1 MESLYEGF
9 GKYEVRCILSH
20 QNVTLQPPPNRRVN
34 PVDNLYA
41 SFPAFLYLDPTLAGK
56 LLEPL
61 LELQT
66 STGSGNATSSSTYAA
81 PDLGS

>member
-1 MESLYEGF
+1 M
-9 GKYEVRCILSH
+9 LSH
-20 QNVTLQPPPNRRVN
+20 WNATLQLPVNRRVN

-41 SFPAFLYLDPTLAGK
+41 SFPAFLYLDPALGGK

-61 LELQT
+61 LEFQA
-66 STGSGNATSSSTYAA
+66 SMGSGNATSVYAA